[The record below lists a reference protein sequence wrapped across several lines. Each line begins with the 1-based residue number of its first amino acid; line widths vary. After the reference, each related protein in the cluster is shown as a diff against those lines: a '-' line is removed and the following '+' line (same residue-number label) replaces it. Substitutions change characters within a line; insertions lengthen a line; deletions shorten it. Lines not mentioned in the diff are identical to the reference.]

1 MNSMA
6 DRRLLSIVA
15 PVYNEAEAIPIFLR
29 ALDAALGRL
38 NGVDWEVVFVNDGS
52 TDATLAVLEY
62 EAGSRGNLVIV
73 DLSRNFGKEAALSAG
88 LDFASGDAI
97 VPMDVDLQDPPELIE
112 RMLALWREGWEVVVA
127 RRQDRSADSA
137 AKRITARAFYH
148 VMNRISRP
156 SLPQNVGDFRL
167 MDRKVVEV
175 IRSLPERRR
184 FMKGLFAWVG
194 FRTTEVNYER
204 PVRAAGQT
212 KFNSWKLWNLALEGI
227 TSFSTLP
234 LRVWTYFGA
243 AIASTAFLY
252 GAFIIART
260 LLRGIDVPGYASLI
274 VLILFFGGIQL
285 VTLGVIGE
293 YLGRTYEEA
302 KQRPVYIVR
311 ECVRSAATAVA
322 NLPNRRAPIGR
333 FDQVPRTDPAHTH
346 AAAEST
352 TLAMAVVGN
361 ESRLTDNPPTRI
373 G

>member
-15 PVYNEAEAIPIFLR
+15 PVYDEAEAIPIFLR
-29 ALDAALGRL
+29 ALDATLGRL
-38 NGVDWEVVFVNDGS
+38 PGFDWEVVFVNDGS
-52 TDATLAVLEY
+52 TDGTLAALER

-127 RRQDRSADSA
+127 RRQDRSTDSA
-137 AKRITARAFYH
+137 AKRITARAFYRLMSH
-148 VMNRISRP
+148 ISRP
-156 SLPQNVGDFRL
+156 TLPQNVGDFRL
-167 MDRKVVEV
+167 MDRKVVEA

-194 FRTTEVNYER
+194 FRTTEVDYER
-204 PVRAAGQT
+204 PARAAGHT

-227 TSFSTLP
+227 TSLSTLP
-234 LRVWTYFGA
+234 LRIWTYFGA

-252 GAFIIART
+252 GAFITART

-302 KQRPVYIVR
+302 KQRPVYVVR
-311 ECVRSAATAVA
+311 ECVRSAASAVA
-322 NLPNRRAPIGR
+322 SLANRREPIER
-333 FDQVPRTDPAHTH
+333 FDRVPRTDPAR
-346 AAAEST
+346 ARAVAELT
-352 TLAMAVVGN
+352 TLAMAGVES
-361 ESRLTDNPPTRI
+361 ESRLTE
-373 G
+373 

>member
-6 DRRLLSIVA
+6 ARKLLSIVA

-29 ALDAALGRL
+29 ALDATLGKL
-38 NGVDWEVVFVNDGS
+38 PGIDWEVVFVNDGS
-52 TDATLAVLEY
+52 KDGTLNVLQSETTRR
-62 EAGSRGNLVIV
+62 SNLVIV
-73 DLSRNFGKEAALSAG
+73 DLSRNFGKEAALTAG
-88 LDFASGDAI
+88 LDFAKGDAL

-137 AKRITARAFYH
+137 AKRVTARAFYH

-156 SLPQNVGDFRL
+156 SLPQDVGDFRL
-167 MDRKVVEV
+167 MDRKVVDA
-175 IRSLPERRR
+175 IRRLPEKRR

-194 FRTTEVNYER
+194 FRTTEVTYER
-204 PVRAAGQT
+204 PARAAGET

-234 LRVWTYFGA
+234 LRIWTYFGA
-243 AIASTAFLY
+243 AIASFAFLY
-252 GAFIIART
+252 GALIIART
-260 LLRGIDVPGYASLI
+260 LLRGVDVPGYASLI

-311 ECVRSAATAVA
+311 ECLRSAVGAVA
-322 NLPNRRAPIGR
+322 GLARDRESIEQTDR
-333 FDQVPRTDPAHTH
+333 VPGDVRTH
-346 AAAEST
+346 ALTLTVGTAAQE
-352 TLAMAVVGN
+352 
-361 ESRLTDNPPTRI
+361 
-373 G
+373 